1 MLQVYLYTKQEEQAV
16 DGLLS
21 LLEKFSEKYPH
32 QVSIIDITKDKVF
45 NEKYQDKVP
54 FMDIGPYRLVNQ
66 IDEEDIGFA
75 LGETAQ
81 KVRIAEEKGNQV
93 VLDRFVRLP
102 KTSGSDRFSF
112 WFSNHYMLLFNLAL
126 VLYVGMAFLAPV
138 FMKLGLPK
146 PANVIYSIFKPLCHQ
161 LAYRSFFLFGDQ
173 IAYPREAAHFESLVT
188 YEEMTGFPGN
198 DLNVARSFIGNEE
211 VGYKVA
217 LCQRDVAIYL
227 AILAFGVVFSLTK
240 HKIRSVPWFLWILL
254 GVIPIG
260 LDGFSQLLSQIGLS
274 FLSWLPYRESTP
286 ILRTLTGALF
296 GLFTA
301 WYGYPF
307 VEESVAE
314 SREQVAHKFALIKVL
329 SKDQESRVD
338 N

>member
-1 MLQVYLYTKQEEQAV
+1 MLQVYLYTKHEEQTV

-21 LLEKFSEKYPH
+21 ILDKFTEKYPH
-32 QVSIIDITKDKVF
+32 QVSIIDIEKNKAL

-54 FMDIGPYRLVNQ
+54 FLDIGPYRLVNQ

-93 VLDRFVRLP
+93 VLDSFLRLP
-102 KTSGSDRFSF
+102 RITGSDRFSY
-112 WFSNHYMLLFNLAL
+112 WFSKHYMALFNLVVA
-126 VLYVGMAFLAPV
+126 VYVGMAFLAPV
-138 FMKLGLPK
+138 FMKAGLPK
-146 PANVIYSIFKPLCHQ
+146 PANVIYSLFKPLCHQ
-161 LAYRSFFLFGDQ
+161 LAYRSFYLFGEQ

-188 YEEMTGFPGN
+188 YEEMTGLPGD
-198 DLNVARSFIGNEE
+198 DLDGARSFVGNEE

-240 HKIRSVPWFLWILL
+240 NKIRSVPWYLWILI

-260 LDGFSQLLSQIGLS
+260 LDGFSQLLSQTGLN
-274 FLSWLPYRESTP
+274 FLSWLPFRESTP

-314 SREQVAHKFALIKVL
+314 SRDQMAHKFALVKVL
-329 SKDQESRVD
+329 SKDQESRVE